1 MVVAARHAVSANLV
15 LLKLE
20 LEGGEGA
27 NIIAR
32 LQLGPK
38 LLQEVA
44 DDVLDVLLADEF
56 HHLQHRAVQQVV
68 PRPVLQVYLDHGLQ
82 EVVPDLQD
90 DA

>member
-1 MVVAARHAVSANLV
+1 MRAMPADLV
-15 LLKLE
+15 LLELE
-20 LEGGEGA
+20 LQGGKGA
-27 NIIAR
+27 YVVAG
-32 LQLGPK
+32 LQLGPE

-44 DDVLDVLLADEF
+44 DDVLDVLLADEL

-68 PRPVLQVYLDHGLQ
+68 PRPVLDVDLDHGLQ